1 MSNKITTLG
10 YLRKR
15 LKDCGYDCVDAFKN
29 YNQMDPRTWTMV
41 IDPGN
46 ASIFCTCYI
55 NFPEIGDNY
64 LELYDGGQL
73 IPGKIKIQTSSF
85 EVFVDY
91 LNKLNIDNKSLIS
104 NKPNK

>member
-10 YLRKR
+10 YLKKR
-15 LKDCGYDCVDAFKN
+15 LKDCGYGCVEIFKN
-29 YNQMDPRTWTMV
+29 FHQLDPRLWSIV

-46 ASIFCTCYI
+46 ASIFCTCYL
-55 NFPEIGDNY
+55 NYPEIGDNY

-73 IPGKIKIQTSSF
+73 IPGKFKIKTNSF

-91 LNKLNIDNKSLIS
+91 LNKLNIHNKGLIRNNT
-104 NKPNK
+104 NK